1 MKTSLIIALAI
12 MCPVA
17 VALIPVSFFFWRR
30 RHSSQSDDT
39 DEEQGRGNVHYR
51 RSKLTMAGGTSSE
64 TIVLSD
70 ANREPP
76 GPISVAIIGSP
87 IDAENWLETNKAQLT
102 PDFHFDHID
111 ESDIASDSDFKTLNQ
126 SGILAYVVF
135 PSLSRGCI
143 KNLSVSSKLKL
154 VVGGIP
160 SEWKCHLSFT
170 DDWMEETKG
179 VISQASI
186 KRLQLRQ
193 KNAHE

>member
-39 DEEQGRGNVHYR
+39 DEEQ
-51 RSKLTMAGGTSSE
+51 GGTSSE

-193 KNAHE
+193 KNAH